1 MSHGDLY
8 TCLLSA
14 GCVKGI
20 GHDGPCFGMNGERLT
35 AFTPAEW
42 VRALRQAKDYVEL
55 GYFPKV
61 NGVTDFAAWQVATMG
76 ALAELLGEVP
86 RLVAAS
92 QALADAARE
101 IPCAGPVAH
110 RIRVM
115 RQEWSE
121 TLTAARNF
129 TQADVLNLRAEA
141 KAIRNRLR
149 ETGVLSGPEYEIQE
163 LWDSLAD
170 RIEALIPGQS
180 PGHPL
185 YPKAGGE

>member
-1 MSHGDLY
+1 MSTAELY
-8 TCLLSA
+8 TCLNSA

-20 GHDGPCFGMNGERLT
+20 GHEGPCFGTNGERLT
-35 AFTPAEW
+35 AFTQAEW
-42 VRALRQAKDYVEL
+42 VRALRQAMNYVEL

-61 NGVTDFAAWQVATMG
+61 NGVTDFVAWQGVTLS

-92 QALADAARE
+92 VALGDAARE

-121 TLTAARNF
+121 ALAAARNF

-141 KAIRNRLR
+141 FTIRKRIR
-149 ETGVLSGPEYEIQE
+149 ERVEHGPEYETQQW
-163 LWDSLAD
+163 LDDLAD
-170 RIEALIPGQS
+170 RIEALV
-180 PGHPL
+180 PGHLPGHSENDTE
-185 YPKAGGE
+185 GGK